1 MVSLLRTLT
10 FLFRFRVSQKT
21 KHFLRYHKPDVS
33 IPSLPSPT
41 LESHLFFF
49 PKYEPHHVPTSQH
62 VIPLLTDALKHHE
75 SHGKENPSDPHQR
88 NTRDVVVSE
97 SHHEPVKVSQSTWW
111 CSRVFH
117 SNHKNLTLASYRSK
131 KINTL
136 GYDEYLTR
144 SRTQVHQ
151 RWDLYSEIICTLNT
165 PNHPQV

>member
-49 PKYEPHHVPTSQH
+49 PKYEPHHVPTSLH

-97 SHHEPVKVSQSTWW
+97 SHHEPVKVSQSTWG
-111 CSRVFH
+111 CFCYVTRITRISFVSLIHTAKNH
-117 SNHKNLTLASYRSK
+117 S
-131 KINTL
+131 KINARMH
-136 GYDEYLTR
+136 TR
-144 SRTQVHQ
+144 F
-151 RWDLYSEIICTLNT
+151 
-165 PNHPQV
+165 